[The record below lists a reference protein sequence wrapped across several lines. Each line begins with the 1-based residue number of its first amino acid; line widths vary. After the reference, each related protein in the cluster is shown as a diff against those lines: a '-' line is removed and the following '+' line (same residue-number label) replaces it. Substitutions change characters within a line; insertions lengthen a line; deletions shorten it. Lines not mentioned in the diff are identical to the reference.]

1 MNYTTLKEALH
12 LSVNYNQDE
21 LLEMLIDC
29 REETLEEMILTE
41 VELVTKVSREDIFRK
56 TREYQIKEARH
67 IAIHF
72 FSKYLSNMS
81 LKSIAT
87 YFNLSCHSSVIH
99 SNNQVD
105 NNLFFEDY
113 QMKYNKIDNKLKNL
127 FKKLD
132 N

>member
-41 VELVTKVSREDIFRK
+41 VELVTNISRDDIFRK
-56 TREYQIKEARH
+56 TRKYEIKEARH
-67 IAIHF
+67 LSVHF

-81 LKSIAT
+81 LKGVAT
-87 YFNLSCHSSVIH
+87 YFGLACHSSVIH
-99 SNNQVD
+99 SNGQVN

-113 QMKYNKIDNKLKNL
+113 RIKYNKIDNKLENL
-127 FKKLD
+127 FKKL
-132 N
+132 NN